1 MLRIA
6 KSFPSSHRIPLRTA
20 YLGIAVLFL
29 LCPYAIRSQA
39 VSTPIGRN
47 PQWATLVDKSLN
59 LYRVSPTLYRGA
71 QFTQSQLAE
80 LEKLGILSSVDLRYF
95 HSDNEELHGSHIQSV
110 RVRTNTWNIGDRAV
124 IAALAAIR
132 RGEKYGPVLIHC
144 HHGSD
149 RTGLVIAMYRIVY
162 QNWTKDAAID
172 ELRNGG
178 YGYSPI
184 WENIPAYIKN
194 ADVEK
199 IRRTVDLELSK

>member
-6 KSFPSSHRIPLRTA
+6 RSFFSPHRNPLPVA
-20 YLGIAVLFL
+20 YLWIAALFL
-29 LCPYAIRSQA
+29 LSPFAIRSQA
-39 VSTPIGRN
+39 LSSLAERN

-71 QFTQSQLAE
+71 QFTQSNLSE
-80 LEKLGILSSVDLRYF
+80 LEKLGIRSTVDLRYF
-95 HSDNEELHGSHIQSV
+95 HSDYQELQGSHIQPV
-110 RVRTNTWNIGDRAV
+110 RVRTNTWNIGDPAV
-124 IAALAAIR
+124 IAALSAIR
-132 RGEKYGPVLIHC
+132 RGEKYGPVLLHC

-178 YGYSPI
+178 YGYSSI
-184 WENIPAYIKN
+184 WGNIPAYIKN
-194 ADVEK
+194 ADAEK
-199 IRRTVDLELSK
+199 IRRAVDAELSK